1 MSFNDFRNYHP
12 YRLTQRQRKFLKL
25 WEKRRTIPR
34 WKYILYHGVLREGL
48 ISMLVIKLLQFVF
61 DPQAFTGFYFTVM
74 GVILLVMEVC
84 FWLGGGGIIGWFKH
98 RSFETEYEMLKSME
112 HF

>member
-1 MSFNDFRNYHP
+1 M
-12 YRLTQRQRKFLKL
+12 
-25 WEKRRTIPR
+25 
-34 WKYILYHGVLREGL
+34 LREGL
-48 ISMLVIKLLQFVF
+48 ICMLVIKLLQFVF
-61 DPQAFTGFYFTVM
+61 DPQAFQGFYFNTM
-74 GVILLVMEVC
+74 GILFLVLEIC